1 MREPVILSAEALVS
15 SGLGSARLDERGRGV
30 SFSLGATFSASAML
44 VADETDAAVASRHMC
59 RAISF
64 RKSGVE
70 PAAVQRT
77 KKPYGIFHTAF
88 KIVFV
93 TFSMRDGGVLEER
106 GRKVR

>member
-1 MREPVILSAEALVS
+1 MLRLYSAL
-15 SGLGSARLDERGRGV
+15 GLARLDERGRGV
-30 SFSLGATFSASAML
+30 SFSLWATFSASAML
-44 VADETDAAVASRHMC
+44 VADETDTVVAPRRMC
-59 RAISF
+59 QATSI